1 MAIKAIINNT
11 EKEIEQI
18 KNSDG
23 QDIDYVYSRIGDKEA
38 EGESTVSIKSI
49 GGELTN
55 YRIYGNTINGES
67 VGDRTANLWDEIYE
81 EDGTLHYVPIAVG
94 DGLFTLSTT
103 IPNGPPANIFFL
115 AGNVGSGASTVRNGV
130 WGENS
135 RTIEAVDGYVTI
147 AYEAGQ
153 SYGEQ
158 CYPWNNDTMLNA
170 GSTAL
175 PYEPYGYRVPV
186 TIEGKNLLQNTVKS
200 QTKNGVTFT
209 VNNDGSITCNGTASN
224 NTFLK
229 IGDLSLTSQSY
240 ILTGCPSEG
249 GNDSYSLRCYKNGN
263 IKGADVGNGF
273 NINESIDGYIEIR
286 IASGYTCDNLTFY
299 PMICKADIKDDT
311 YEPYHEPITTN
322 LYLPEQIKMVGDE
335 AEYVDFKEQKF
346 HKIGADDINV
356 TLPALSTIKGTNT
369 LSVNTSIQPSNIY
382 IKDGFDYKRV
392 FTATRAIEGILPLTY
407 KAVEGALN
415 NYRIYGNTVDGES
428 VGDRTANLFA
438 NLWKKGYIRADN
450 GLEDQIDGF
459 ICSDFFPVEY
469 GQTYS
474 ISRNINVGY
483 DNVRGYRDDG
493 SFIGAGTDICDV
505 SNPFPSAATNIGA
518 FTVTN
523 ENVAFIRFNDS
534 ANDLGM
540 KYMIV
545 KGTYTEQT
553 MPDYEP
559 YGYEVPVIIKGKNL
573 FDEKSFNDS
582 ITSANNGTINKTEQG
597 FTLTATKA
605 DCYTVPR
612 FTVYLTPNKQYTLS
626 WESNNS
632 NMGLNYIFFYDAND
646 NIISNVIG
654 FNQSENKSVSFTMP
668 ENATCCKIRFGV
680 RNAGESITYTQIMLE
695 TGELKTVYE
704 PYHAPIT
711 TNLYLPEQIKMVGD
725 DAEYVDFVEQKQYF
739 ADGTSIS
746 VNLPTI
752 FASIGMNT
760 ICIETNVVP
769 SGVRIKGK
777 FKKITT
783 TYVQSVEPDNTNNKI
798 TFVVRAYLSK
808 NDRIVRTG
816 LVATNDPAIGVNIS
830 VNSTVITSGCKVF
843 VKELADVTPTTNNTK
858 YTWTKKVTDGEIWYV
873 RSYVEYINSD
883 NEQLI
888 IYSDAAKASLD
899 GIIKTYTIT

>member
-67 VGDRTANLWDEIYE
+67 VGDRTANLWDEIYD
-81 EDGTLHYVPIAVG
+81 EDGTLHYVPINVG
-94 DGLFTLSTT
+94 DGFFTLSTT
-103 IPNGPPANIFFL
+103 TPNGGTSDSSPAANIFFL
-115 AGNVGSGASTVRNGV
+115 AGNVSSGASTGGNGV
-130 WGENS
+130 WRENS

-147 AYEAGQ
+147 AYRAVN

-158 CYPWNNDTMLNA
+158 CYPWNNNTMLNL
-170 GSTAL
+170 GSTPL
-175 PYEPYGYRVPV
+175 PYEPYGYKVPV
-186 TIEGKNLLQNTVKS
+186 IVEGKNLLPTITATNS
-200 QTKNGVTFT
+200 KNGILLRSESDGT
-209 VNNDGSITCNGTASN
+209 VIVNGTATA
-224 NTFLK
+224 NTFFPLREN
-229 IGDLSLTSQSY
+229 ISYPFDTILS
-240 ILTGCPSEG
+240 GCPLG
-249 GNDSYSLRCYKNGN
+249 GSLGYCLRAITPSKIY
-263 IKGADVGNGF
+263 ADLGSGIFIPANTEV
-273 NINESIDGYIEIR
+273 YIEIR
-286 IASGYTCDNLTFY
+286 IEEGFECNNLEFK
-299 PMICKADIKDDT
+299 PMFCRANIMDYT

-322 LYLPEQIKMVGDE
+322 LYLPEPLKMVGDE

-392 FTATRAIEGILPLTY
+392 FTATRAIEGIPPLTY

-450 GLEDQIDGF
+450 GREEQIDGF
-459 ICSDFFPVEY
+459 ICSSFFPVEY

-474 ISRNINVGY
+474 ISRNIRVGY
-483 DNVRGYRDDG
+483 DNIRGYRDDE

-505 SNPFPSAATNIGA
+505 SNPFPSAATNIGT

-559 YGYEVPVIIKGKNL
+559 YGYRVPVTIEGKNL
-573 FDEKSFNDS
+573 LQNTASSQTKNDVTFTVNNDGS
-582 ITSANNGTINKTEQG
+582 VTCNGTASNNTLFKIGDLSLASQSYILTGCPSNGGKYSYTLRCYKNGNIIGVDDGNGVNINESIDGYIEIRIASGYTCDN
-597 FTLTATKA
+597 LTFCPMICKA
-605 DCYTVPR
+605 DIKDDT
-612 FTVYLTPNKQYTLS
+612 
-626 WESNNS
+626 
-632 NMGLNYIFFYDAND
+632 
-646 NIISNVIG
+646 
-654 FNQSENKSVSFTMP
+654 
-668 ENATCCKIRFGV
+668 
-680 RNAGESITYTQIMLE
+680 
-695 TGELKTVYE
+695 YE
-704 PYHAPIT
+704 PYHEPIT

-783 TYVQSVEPDNTNNKI
+783 TYVQSIEPDNTNNKI
-798 TFVVRAYLSK
+798 IFVVRAYRSK
-808 NDRIVRTG
+808 NDRMVRTG
-816 LVATNDPAIGVNIS
+816 LVATNDPAIGVNIN

-843 VKELADVTPTTNNTK
+843 VKELAGVTPTTNNTK